1 MAQNP
6 SDSQVQRDIE
16 KELLAEYENQHPYW
30 KKVDLSNLPFGKEL
44 AKIVKPDA
52 VWKDEDGVLIIA
64 ECYVRIGKLKPGH
77 RRKIAT
83 DILKLITLKDE
94 FGKLSPSRLFLFV
107 PEEIGSQLE
116 GNDWLSLVISKKI
129 ELVKVS
135 LTDEQRLK
143 LQNAI
148 ILQGEGQSR
157 MKTDSV
163 TDDPR

>member
-83 DILKLITLKDE
+83 DILKLITLK
-94 FGKLSPSRLFLFV
+94 
-107 PEEIGSQLE
+107 
-116 GNDWLSLVISKKI
+116 

>member
-1 MAQNP
+1 
-6 SDSQVQRDIE
+6 
-16 KELLAEYENQHPYW
+16 
-30 KKVDLSNLPFGKEL
+30 
-44 AKIVKPDA
+44 
-52 VWKDEDGVLIIA
+52 
-64 ECYVRIGKLKPGH
+64 VRIGKLKPGH